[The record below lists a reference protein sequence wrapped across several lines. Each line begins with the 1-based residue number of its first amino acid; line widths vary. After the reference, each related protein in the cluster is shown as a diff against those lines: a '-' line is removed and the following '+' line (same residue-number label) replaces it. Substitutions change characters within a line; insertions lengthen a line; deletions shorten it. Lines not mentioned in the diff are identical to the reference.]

1 MAGPVVVA
9 GGPPVAQHQHGGGLV
24 VLANQRDDGRAR
36 TWRADVVHID
46 LIAQLRKKLSSPSTA
61 TESPQ

>member
-1 MAGPVVVA
+1 MGPLEDIKIVELAGI
-9 GGPPVAQHQHGGGLV
+9 GPAPYAAMLLGDLG
-24 VLANQRDDGRAR
+24 
-36 TWRADVVHID
+36 ADVVHID